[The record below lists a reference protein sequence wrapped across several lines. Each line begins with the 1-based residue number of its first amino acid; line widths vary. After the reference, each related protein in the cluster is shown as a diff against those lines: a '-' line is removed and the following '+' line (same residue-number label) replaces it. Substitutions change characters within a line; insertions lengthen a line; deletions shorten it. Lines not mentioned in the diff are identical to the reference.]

1 MVLMHLIRKQY
12 SFRET
17 IKAENKI
24 INQKII
30 GFIWGLHTLTTTK
43 RPIDYT
49 VPSQ

>member
-1 MVLMHLIRKQY
+1 MVLMHLIRKRF

-30 GFIWGLHTLTTTK
+30 GFIWGLHMLTATE
-43 RPIDYT
+43 RFIDYS
-49 VPSQ
+49 VASS